1 MYTYFCSYCC
11 LKGGISSV
19 RAVVELSYMYIP
31 VIIHHINVFTLTGTL
46 IQVPLLQQNRIF
58 FLSFIFDVC
67 IINKTG
73 LNVERCYIGI
83 SIVDM
88 LLAYLSVNDD
98 VCWLIRKSVTLS
110 SFIS

>member
-1 MYTYFCSYCC
+1 M
-11 LKGGISSV
+11 
-19 RAVVELSYMYIP
+19 RAVAELSYMYIP

-58 FLSFIFDVC
+58 LCFIFDIC
-67 IINKTG
+67 NLTG

-88 LLAYLSVNDD
+88 FLAYLSVNDD
-98 VCWLIRKSVTLS
+98 VCWLISKSVTLS